1 MNYLR
6 YSVGIDMA
14 KKDFKACLSVIDVQ
28 QKVTV
33 KASRTFINSLKGFK
47 LFVTWAAKFRKL
59 DLPICFT
66 MEATGV
72 YHEQLAWFLFQ
83 QQLPVSIILP
93 TKAKRYLQSLGFRS
107 KTDAIDARGLA
118 QMGAE
123 QNLPPWQPISKDL
136 YILRSLTRHLES
148 LQNTKTMLI
157 NQLEACQHG
166 MFAVREVV
174 KSLQATIKKM
184 DHEIL
189 KIKQQ
194 IIHTLKTNDDLLAK
208 TEKMISIK
216 GVSWITAAVVIAET
230 NGFALF
236 ENQRQL
242 TSYAGYD
249 VIEKQSGT
257 KTGKS
262 RISKKGNTHLRR
274 AMHMVSLAIVT
285 HQVNPFNNLFQR
297 VYERTACKMKGYV
310 AVQRKLLIMLYT
322 LWKKDEFFDE
332 QYGIE
337 SANQKQSLSILPAAA
352 RS

>member
-14 KKDFKACLSVIDVQ
+14 KKDFKACLSVIDMQ

-33 KASRTFINSLKGFK
+33 KASRTFVNSLKGFK
-47 LFVTWAAKFRKL
+47 LFITWAAKFRKL

-83 QQLPVSIILP
+83 QHLPIAIVLP
-93 TKAKRYLQSLGFRS
+93 TKAKHYLQSLGFRS
-107 KTDAIDARGLA
+107 KTDKIDARGLA

-123 QNLPPWQPISKDL
+123 QNLTPWQPISKDL

-148 LQNTKTMLI
+148 LQNTKTMLT

-174 KSLQATIKKM
+174 KSLHATIKKM
-184 DHEIL
+184 EHEIL
-189 KIKQQ
+189 KTKQL
-194 IIHTLKTNDDLLAK
+194 IIHTLKANDELLAK
-208 TEKMISIK
+208 AEKMMSIK
-216 GVSWITAAVVIAET
+216 GVSWLTAAVVIAET

-274 AMHMVSLAIVT
+274 AMHMGALVAIK
-285 HQVNPFNNLFQR
+285 HQVNPFHNLYHR
-297 VYERTACKMKGYV
+297 VYEKTNLKMKGYV

-332 QYGIE
+332 RYGIE
-337 SANQKQSLSILPAAA
+337 SADAKQSVSVLSIAPG
-352 RS
+352 S